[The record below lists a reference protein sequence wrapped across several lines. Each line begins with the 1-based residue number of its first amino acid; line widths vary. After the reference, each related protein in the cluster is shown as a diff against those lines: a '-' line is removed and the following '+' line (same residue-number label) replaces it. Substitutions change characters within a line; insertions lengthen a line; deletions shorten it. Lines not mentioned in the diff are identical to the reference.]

1 MNKEL
6 SLLGLAKKAGM
17 LSVGN
22 DAVLDALR
30 SGRACLII
38 LAADAAENTA
48 KRFQNRHGEVPI
60 ERLPYSREELGAAI
74 GYQSC
79 AAAAL
84 CNAGF
89 AEAFFKVRSLSP
101 GNDPDGSY
109 NIKPKETNI

>member
-1 MNKEL
+1 MRLNKEL

-30 SGRACLII
+30 SGRA
-38 LAADAAENTA
+38 ADAAENTA
-48 KRFQNRHGEVPI
+48 RRFQNRHGEVPI